1 MPKLHFGSR
10 GGVYT
15 IKKGTKKYLKFGNDE
30 IDEIDFDG
38 VGFYDEEEGVYETY
52 YLSNMNKL
60 YNIIQDIDNNG
71 YDKHN
76 EEELFHNI
84 LGYPKPLDT
93 KSISI
98 NYYKNI
104 IDEEDNLK
112 KKLSYIIFSDYIQTY
127 YDQIMD
133 ILENNHNSF
142 SRSI

>member
-15 IKKGTKKYLKFGNDE
+15 IKKGTKKYLKFGNYDLNWGALDDE
-30 IDEIDFDG
+30 GPQGQLADN
-38 VGFYDEEEGVYETY
+38 YD
-52 YLSNMNKL
+52 NMYRL
-60 YNIIQDIDNNG
+60 DRVIQDIDNND

-76 EEELFHNI
+76 EEELFHKI